1 MTQPA
6 IVIDWKEEAREDERE
21 EEEIAQFVER
31 WVDDILP
38 RLQHLQRYIQSG
50 QLPIG
55 TLLAAQKE
63 IFEGMALFFA
73 GLPPDYKYWMVERIA
88 PGWAE
93 LVALMER
100 NRLLAKKLAE
110 RSAAHG

>member
-21 EEEIAQFVER
+21 EEEITQFVER
-31 WVDDILP
+31 WVDDMLP

-50 QLPIG
+50 SLPLG

-73 GLPPDYKYWMVERIA
+73 GLPPDYKYLMVERIA

-93 LVALMER
+93 LVDLMER
-100 NRLLAKKLAE
+100 NRVLAKKLAE
-110 RSAAHG
+110 RKRA